1 MKVKFT
7 KLAALL
13 LAGAA
18 LLASGCTDYEV
29 DIQEANKRID
39 QLDQNLKTNVAE
51 LNSQVDALKSM
62 ISALRADH
70 DADIAAVRNEMA
82 TLKTTLEN
90 DYNTKIQDA
99 VNTLNAA
106 IDKKLDKTTFE
117 AAKQQIEEALASAN
131 AKIQALEQQDEA
143 FKAQIADLTAQVNA
157 RLTALENLLAGDW
170 DGKTV
175 KETIDALNQKVIDL
189 EATLQGEI
197 NMLDERLTAAEAAIT
212 KINEETIPALEAR
225 VKDLEE
231 VVIPALQQDI
241 QDLKDGKVDKV
252 DFEAYKTATAATIS
266 LMQEAIDNL
275 AETKVDKTVFEA
287 KVAEIMA
294 KFNDYVLTTTF
305 EAFVEIAATKAEL
318 LAVENALKGRLDV
331 LEALTAGF
339 PE

>member
-51 LNSQVDALKSM
+51 LNSQVDALKTM
-62 ISALRADH
+62 INTLRSDH

-82 TLKTTLEN
+82 VLKTTLEN

-117 AAKQQIEEALASAN
+117 EAKAQIEAALADAN

-143 FKAQIADLTAQVNA
+143 FKAQIAELTEQVNA
-157 RLTALENLLAGDW
+157 RLSALEALLAGDW

-189 EATLQGEI
+189 QTSLQGQI
-197 NMLDERLTAAEAAIT
+197 NVLDERLTAAEAAIT

-231 VVIPALQQDI
+231 VVIPKLEQDI

-252 DFEAYKTATAATIS
+252 DFEAYKTATAATLDAIKASIGDLSKLNTLKKES
-266 LMQEAIDNL
+266 LVEAMNEIL
-275 AETKVDKTVFEA
+275 AK
-287 KVAEIMA
+287 
-294 KFNDYVLTTTF
+294 
-305 EAFVEIAATKAEL
+305 
-318 LAVENALKGRLDV
+318 
-331 LEALTAGF
+331 
-339 PE
+339 